1 MFLPWTLMPTGASG
15 DVAGPLTTEPL
26 VMLNLLPWQGQLIV
40 PPVTLSTRQPRC
52 VHTALNAANVP
63 DLGCVTTIFWSASTS
78 PPPTGTF
85 DVVVSAGAPL
95 PPPPF
100 PPPPPLP
107 PPPPPPPSP
116 ELVLAGGGALPLLE
130 L

>member
-1 MFLPWTLMPTGASG
+1 MLLPWTLIPTGASG

-26 VMLNLLPWQGQLIV
+26 VMLTLLPWQGQLIV
-40 PPVTLSTRQPRC
+40 PLVTVSTRQRRC

-63 DLGCVTTIFWSASTS
+63 DLGCVTTIFWSASIS

-85 DVVVSAGAPL
+85 DVVVSAGAP
-95 PPPPF
+95 
-100 PPPPPLP
+100 
-107 PPPPPPPSP
+107 PPPPPSP
-116 ELVLAGGGALPLLE
+116 EPVLAGGGGALPLLE